1 MNNLQKEES
10 KQGLSKQNIKLKSL
24 PPNVK
29 KILFAVSQEVPN
41 DMELG
46 KLIRL
51 WSFEN

>member
-1 MNNLQKEES
+1 MSNLQKQES
-10 KQGLSKQNIKLKSL
+10 KQGLSKPNLKLKSL
-24 PPNVK
+24 PPSVK

-51 WSFEN
+51 WTFEN